1 MAGKK
6 KNEILY
12 VMADTETSNI
22 PLNNETNIETYA
34 WLTGF
39 KVAGLYN
46 KS

>member
-22 PLNNETNIETYA
+22 QLNNETNLETYA
-34 WLTGF
+34 QYKRVIRQF
-39 KVAGLYN
+39 I
-46 KS
+46 